1 MTGRLVRVMLVA
13 WAGISAAGQA
23 QTKPRFDLEALRA
36 LVRIEDV
43 QLAPD
48 GKTVAVVTARPD
60 YDANRYQRELLLV
73 DVATGHRRVLTQ
85 DRWAVFAPRWSPTG
99 DRLAFLGVSTD
110 PGAAGVQLWVLPL
123 GGGEAQRITAA
134 PAGVE
139 QYAWHPNGHQLAFA
153 SEDPPVAREGEERH
167 NQSFEVDDDNYLTRE
182 APRPVHLWIV
192 ADTGGPA
199 RRLTQGAWSLTK
211 ADATSPMSFSP
222 SGDRIAVASQETA
235 HSGASF
241 HAVIRIVDLATGEV
255 RPIASGFAV
264 NPLFSPDG
272 QKVVFS
278 HPRGQAPFF
287 SSNGLLAVDLR
298 SGQERWLTSRVDRN
312 FTSGAWLPGGSLLA
326 SAPDGTGRGA
336 WSFGPDGSARRLNW
350 GELEP
355 ITEVSVANGGGVAFA
370 ATAPGAPAEVYYAAS
385 IDDPPK
391 RLTDLNVP
399 VERYAL
405 ARNEGFEWSVSGGLR
420 ADGVLTYPPDFQ
432 PGRRYPLVIW
442 MHGGPMGA
450 SSRGFV
456 DRIQLLA
463 ANGWLVFEPNYRGS
477 VNRGNAYQSAIIGD
491 AGEGP
496 GRDVMAGLMAL
507 IGRGIVD
514 TTRMALAGW
523 SYGGYMTVWLMGH
536 YQRWKAAVAGAAVTD
551 FSDSYNL
558 SDLNIGYGYGWG
570 GSMWSERYELLV
582 REQSPITSYLAM
594 RTPTLILSNTGDVRV
609 PIVESYKL
617 YHALK
622 DRGVPVKFVAYPIGG
637 HVPGDPVHMRD
648 VYRRMMEWLRRYL
661 E

>member
-1 MTGRLVRVMLVA
+1 
-13 WAGISAAGQA
+13 
-23 QTKPRFDLEALRA
+23 
-36 LVRIEDV
+36 
-43 QLAPD
+43 
-48 GKTVAVVTARPD
+48 
-60 YDANRYQRELLLV
+60 
-73 DVATGHRRVLTQ
+73 
-85 DRWAVFAPRWSPTG
+85 
-99 DRLAFLGVSTD
+99 
-110 PGAAGVQLWVLPL
+110 
-123 GGGEAQRITAA
+123 
-134 PAGVE
+134 
-139 QYAWHPNGHQLAFA
+139 
-153 SEDPPVAREGEERH
+153 
-167 NQSFEVDDDNYLTRE
+167 
-182 APRPVHLWIV
+182 
-192 ADTGGPA
+192 
-199 RRLTQGAWSLTK
+199 
-211 ADATSPMSFSP
+211 
-222 SGDRIAVASQETA
+222 
-235 HSGASF
+235 
-241 HAVIRIVDLATGEV
+241 
-255 RPIASGFAV
+255 
-264 NPLFSPDG
+264 
-272 QKVVFS
+272 
-278 HPRGQAPFF
+278 
-287 SSNGLLAVDLR
+287 
-298 SGQERWLTSRVDRN
+298 
-312 FTSGAWLPGGSLLA
+312 
-326 SAPDGTGRGA
+326 
-336 WSFGPDGSARRLNW
+336 
-350 GELEP
+350 
-355 ITEVSVANGGGVAFA
+355 
-370 ATAPGAPAEVYYAAS
+370 
-385 IDDPPK
+385 
-391 RLTDLNVP
+391 
-399 VERYAL
+399 
-405 ARNEGFEWSVSGGLR
+405 
-420 ADGVLTYPPDFQ
+420 
-432 PGRRYPLVIW
+432 